1 MPRVCVLMSV
11 HNARKTLAQTVDSIL
26 NQTLRDF
33 EFLIIDDAST
43 DGSREMLQRY
53 AAKDSR
59 IRLVRHDQNA
69 GLTQRLNEGCR
80 LTECALIARMDADDE
95 ALPERLAVQ
104 CKFMDTHPDVAL
116 AGTFI
121 YAMGSRMK

>member
-1 MPRVCVLMSV
+1 
-11 HNARKTLAQTVDSIL
+11 
-26 NQTLRDF
+26 
-33 EFLIIDDAST
+33 
-43 DGSREMLQRY
+43 
-53 AAKDSR
+53 AKDSR

-69 GLTQRLNEGCR
+69 GLTQRLDEGCR

-121 YAMGSRMK
+121 YAMGSRIKYDRLMTYPTEHAVIKEKLREGNCIAHPSVIFR